1 MLLCFRVRAF
11 LFSEIRLQPT
21 ALSKYITGM
30 SWCYGHISN
39 FVIDDRNFKNSC
51 RYSQEVLTSYRLCFT
66 KLRAM
71 QVLFFTSFCCFDGLR
86 NICTAPQI
94 REYQWIQKN
103 FYCTFARYKIF
114 LQNLLHDEFYSLQNI
129 LLYKVFSMQ
138 NLLLWKVS
146 QNEDL
151 IFYRVKFYSL

>member
-1 MLLCFRVRAF
+1 
-11 LFSEIRLQPT
+11 
-21 ALSKYITGM
+21 M

-39 FVIDDRNFKNSC
+39 FVIDDRNFEKSC

-66 KLRAM
+66 KLRAK

-86 NICTAPQI
+86 KIL
-94 REYQWIQKN
+94 
-103 FYCTFARYKIF
+103 YCAANTGISMDSEKLLLHVCALQIF

-138 NLLLWKVS
+138 NLLLRKVS

>member
-39 FVIDDRNFKNSC
+39 FVIDDRNFEKSC
-51 RYSQEVLTSYRLCFT
+51 RYSLEVLTFYRLALQNSVLCRFYF
-66 KLRAM
+66 L
-71 QVLFFTSFCCFDGLR
+71 QVSVVLTGYGR
-86 NICTAPQI
+86 YCTALQI

-103 FYCTFARYKIF
+103 FYCTFARYKF
-114 LQNLLHDEFYSLQNI
+114 FYKTFCMTSFI
-129 LLYKVFSMQ
+129 PCKTFCFTKYFPCKTFCSG
-138 NLLLWKVS
+138 
-146 QNEDL
+146 
-151 IFYRVKFYSL
+151 KFRRMKI

>member
-103 FYCTFARYKIF
+103 FYCTFARYKF
-114 LQNLLHDEFYSLQNI
+114 FYKTFCMTSFI
-129 LLYKVFSMQ
+129 PCKTFCFTKYFPCKTFCSG
-138 NLLLWKVS
+138 
-146 QNEDL
+146 
-151 IFYRVKFYSL
+151 KFRRMKI

>member
-11 LFSEIRLQPT
+11 LFSEICLQPT

-51 RYSQEVLTSYRLCFT
+51 RYSQEVLTFYRLALQNSVLCRFYF
-66 KLRAM
+66 L
-71 QVLFFTSFCCFDGLR
+71 QVSVVLTGYGR
-86 NICTAPQI
+86 YCTAPQI

-146 QNEDL
+146 LNEDL

>member
-66 KLRAM
+66 KLRAK

-86 NICTAPQI
+86 KIL
-94 REYQWIQKN
+94 
-103 FYCTFARYKIF
+103 YCAANTGISMDSEKLLLHVCA
-114 LQNLLHDEFYSLQNI
+114 LQNFFTKPFAWRVLFLAKHFALQSI
-129 LLYKVFSMQ
+129 FHAKPFALESFAEWRFDFLPGKV
-138 NLLLWKVS
+138 L
-146 QNEDL
+146 
-151 IFYRVKFYSL
+151 